1 MLCLLW
7 ARRRIT
13 CKGALSRS
21 PETRKPAEGAGLQP
35 AKPGILKRYRNPRIP
50 ENAAQS
56 KTILATAEL
65 CPKGATSQGLTTA

>member
-21 PETRKPAEGAGLQP
+21 PENTKARQRRAFNRLSREISSDVA
-35 AKPGILKRYRNPRIP
+35 IPRFP

-65 CPKGATSQGLTTA
+65 CQKGATSQGLTTA

>member
-21 PETRKPAEGAGLQP
+21 PETRKPAERAGLQP
-35 AKPGILKRYRNPRIP
+35 AKPEISYFATPRFS

-56 KTILATAEL
+56 KTILAMAEL
-65 CPKGATSQGLTTA
+65 CQKGATSQGLTTA